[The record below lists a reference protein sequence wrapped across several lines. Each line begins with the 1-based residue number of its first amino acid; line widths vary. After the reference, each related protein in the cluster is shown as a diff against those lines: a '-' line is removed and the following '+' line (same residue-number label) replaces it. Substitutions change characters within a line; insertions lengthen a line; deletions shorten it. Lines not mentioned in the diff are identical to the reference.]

1 MNAYIAYAKDRLHWL
16 TSAHLALLSMLLP
29 VWVHAEEAAQPLMQN
44 TPMASAGKVAL
55 FLVLI
60 LGMIVGLAWLV
71 NKTRVGQW
79 AGSGQHLKM
88 LAVLPVGH
96 REKVAIIQA
105 GEQQLVIGITSN
117 GITTLTELKEPLTIQ
132 EQKTPDFAD
141 ILKKAV
147 RK

>member
-1 MNAYIAYAKDRLHWL
+1 MNVYTACAKF
-16 TSAHLALLSMLLP
+16 LLLLP
-29 VWVHAEEAAQPLMQN
+29 GIAVAEEQVTPMLQA
-44 TPMASAGKVAL
+44 TPMASAGKVVL

-60 LGMIVGLAWLV
+60 LGLIIGLAWLV

-79 AGSGQHLKM
+79 TGGVQHLKT
-88 LAVLPVGH
+88 LAVLPLGQ

-105 GEQQLVIGITSN
+105 GEQQLVIGITPH
-117 GITTLTELKEPLTIQ
+117 GINTLATLDQPIDVADSKPA
-132 EQKTPDFAD
+132 DFAD